1 MNTKIV
7 TFSICSLLFMAMP
20 LIAAMDSSGLALWLE
35 IVLVA
40 LSFIFAVLAISYVVV
55 EILRLTRDEALFETK
70 ATLEAAIDDLETTK
84 KSLQADVAA
93 LEDMLKKGRDE
104 ETELQAVRIKELEQ
118 NNKELR
124 QQLGAVVE
132 LREKFGKIE
141 TIIING

>member
-20 LIAAMDSSGLALWLE
+20 LIAAMESSGLALWLE

-55 EILRLTRDEALFETK
+55 EILRLTRDEALFEAK
-70 ATLEAAIDDLETTK
+70 ATLEAAIDDLEAK
-84 KSLQADVAA
+84 KKTLQGDVAA
-93 LEDMLKKGRDE
+93 LEETLKKRKDE
-104 ETELQAVRIKELEQ
+104 ETELQTVRIKELEQ

>member
-7 TFSICSLLFMAMP
+7 TFSIFSLLFMAMP

-70 ATLEAAIDDLETTK
+70 ATLEAAIDGLETQK
-84 KSLQADVAA
+84 KTLQADVAA
-93 LEDMLKKGRDE
+93 LEEMLKKRKDE